1 MKLYLEKRGCDFWKE
16 DEAARRESDMGN
28 YRLFLEFIAK
38 DGRRICGDL
47 TRGVIRQPFTNNR
60 GRTDY
65 KTVSI
70 NGLYHHL
77 QYEDHTGTYAYHI
90 DAAFTPY
97 FTQADALKLINTAS
111 AVQYD
116 AIEIVPELPAAAHD
130 YPESALALERAY
142 LEKDHAALVAETEQK
157 IRDNYMAWDNGLRW
171 AFHNMTPDEYKRL
184 TLLAFDLMVERFGV
198 IEQEPENRI
207 TPSAMV
213 AHRMSKH
220 FFEEQ
225 HHIDPYA
232 DTAFLEALEKRS
244 PFYVGRY
251 LKTTTPEE
259 FAASIEG

>member
-116 AIEIVPELPAAAHD
+116 AIEIVDKLPDDAHE
-130 YPESALALERAY
+130 YPENVLLLERAY
-142 LEKDHAALVAETEQK
+142 LEKEHAKLYEETEQH
-157 IRDNYMAWDNGLRW
+157 IRDNYMVWMNGLRW
-171 AFHNMTPDEYKRL
+171 SFHCMTKEEYKKL
-184 TLLAFDLMVERFGV
+184 TQLAFCLMVDRYGV
-198 IEQEPENRI
+198 IEAEPENRI

-213 AHRMSKH
+213 AHHMTKH

-225 HHIDPYA
+225 HFVDPY
-232 DTAFLEALEKRS
+232 DDKEFLQELESLS

-251 LKTTTPEE
+251 LPVVTPEQ
-259 FAASIEG
+259 FAATIVN